1 MTMLNAL
8 SVRVRLGVA
17 ASVAVC
23 ALALSGCQGA
33 SPGGTSET
41 TTAVVSPSATPTPT
55 PTPAAVYK
63 PADAQGKAQNVPVP
77 VKPALADENSKAGL
91 EAFVGYWFA
100 LLNYGYETGDLSAW
114 SALTKSGC
122 AFCDNVKSAIAVGY
136 KTDRWQVGG
145 RISTPSIA
153 AKMVE
158 GSSTQ
163 QVVVQVTQEAI
174 EFYKADGSVGRTPET
189 ASNTASVVIA
199 SFADG
204 AWSVSDMHLLQ

>member
-8 SVRVRLGVA
+8 SVRVRLGVV

-41 TTAVVSPSATPTPT
+41 TTAVVAPSATPTPT

-91 EAFVGYWFA
+91 EAFVGYWYQ
-100 LLNYGYETGDLSAW
+100 LLSYGYETGDLSEW
-114 SALTKSGC
+114 SALTKPGC
-122 AFCDNVKSAIAVGY
+122 VFCAELKDGIDTSYTKGRWLEGGTMTTPSVNATIESNGAPQKVLVQIIHSPVKYYNSDGTPGRADSAGSNSASIVLC
-136 KTDRWQVGG
+136 DFVGG
-145 RISTPSIA
+145 T
-153 AKMVE
+153 
-158 GSSTQ
+158 
-163 QVVVQVTQEAI
+163 
-174 EFYKADGSVGRTPET
+174 
-189 ASNTASVVIA
+189 
-199 SFADG
+199 
-204 AWSVSDMHLLQ
+204 WSVSDLSLVG

>member
-1 MTMLNAL
+1 MTTLPVVSARFRL
-8 SVRVRLGVA
+8 SVVA
-17 ASVAVC
+17 AFA
-23 ALALSGCQGA
+23 AGTLGA
-33 SPGGTSET
+33 TPGDTET
-41 TTAVVSPSATPTPT
+41 TTAVATPSATPTPT
-55 PTPAAVYK
+55 SIPSAMYK

-114 SALTKSGC
+114 EQLTVPGC
-122 AFCDNVKSAIAVGY
+122 AFCDNLKSALATGY
-136 KTDRWQVGG
+136 KSERWQVGG
-145 RISTPSIA
+145 RISTPSIE

-163 QVVVQVTQEAI
+163 QVVVQVTQESI
-174 EFYKADGSVGRTPET
+174 EFYKADGSIGRTPET
-189 ASNTASVVIA
+189 ASSTASVVIA

-204 AWSVSDMHLLQ
+204 GWSVSDMHLIQ